1 MARQTNTEPN
11 TPTTSPVHVITVS
24 DRCSAGIRED
34 LSGPL
39 AVKMLGEAGFD
50 ASLSLIPDGVDS
62 VQQALRSA
70 IAAGARAIVTTGGTG
85 PTRRDLTPEGT
96 LKVIDRNM
104 PGISEGI
111 RRAGESSTKYSVISR
126 GICGIVDAT
135 DAHQSCI
142 VVNLPGSQGGVK
154 DGITYLAPLLQHLLD
169 QIDVAASLPDQQQT
183 TTSCAP
189 DKPTSGCGCSSET
202 QNPAA
207 TTSQSTSPSNV
218 PLAAAGVSGV
228 RREPLELQ
236 PLLDAVA
243 APAMGA
249 VLNFVGQVRDHDPE
263 VEGEVSG
270 LSYSAHPDADRILRE
285 CVAKVVQDFGEP
297 VRVAAV
303 HRVGDLAV
311 GDAALLVC
319 AASAHRKAAFE
330 ACSLTVEEIK
340 RSVPIWKK
348 QHTADGQ
355 SEWVG
360 IDCC

>member
-1 MARQTNTEPN
+1 MARQSITE
-11 TPTTSPVHVITVS
+11 TESAKTSQVHVITVS

-39 AVKMLGEAGFD
+39 AVKMLGEAGFE
-50 ASLSLIPDGVDS
+50 AQLTLVPDGIES
-62 VQQALRSA
+62 VQEALQAA
-70 IAAGARAIVTTGGTG
+70 ITAGARAVITTGGTG
-85 PTRRDLTPEGT
+85 PTQRDLTPEGT
-96 LKVIDRNM
+96 AKVIDRYM

-126 GICGIVDAT
+126 GLSGIVDAT
-135 DAHQSCI
+135 GEHQSCI

-154 DGITYLAPLLQHLLD
+154 DGITYLAPLLEHLLE
-169 QIDVAASLPDQQQT
+169 QIDVATSLPDDSNS
-183 TTSCAP
+183 SCQP
-189 DKPTSGCGCSSET
+189 DTAATSGCGCT
-202 QNPAA
+202 TTPAA
-207 TTSQSTSPSNV
+207 PATTKHASTSVSNV
-218 PLAAAGVSGV
+218 ALAATGVSGV
-228 RREPLELQ
+228 QREPLELQ
-236 PLLDAVA
+236 PLIDAVA

-263 VEGEVSG
+263 VDGVVSG
-270 LSYSAHPDADRILRE
+270 LSYSAHPDADRILTE
-285 CVAKVVQDFGEP
+285 CVARVVRDFPEP

-303 HRVGDLAV
+303 HRIGDLAV

-330 ACSLTVEEIK
+330 ACSKTVEEIK
-340 RSVPIWKK
+340 RTVPIWKK